1 MSFETRVSFKYSRIS
16 VLPLP
21 SNDLATIFREILICL
36 TIVKHKF
43 HSVIFSFFFFSTLF
57 FTRLEVIVIKIFL
70 LSALLSPLISDMS
83 CFSGKYENNEIR
95 TMASFFFFLFLFQ
108 YIRICI

>member
-21 SNDLATIFREILICL
+21 GNELATIFREILICL

-43 HSVIFSFFFFSTLF
+43 HSVIFSFFSFPLY
-57 FTRLEVIVIKIFL
+57 FL
-70 LSALLSPLISDMS
+70 RDW
-83 CFSGKYENNEIR
+83 R
-95 TMASFFFFLFLFQ
+95 
-108 YIRICI
+108 